1 MTHRYGMYFHF
12 GRTKVEELRA
22 VNKTITLYHCKQCRQ
37 SISID
42 CFLSFLRDN
51 VSFKWWNM
59 CITRWD
65 FIKLLR
71 TYFHEAAHHTIM
83 NFIYQYMYF
92 IPTLS
97 ETYLKIYI
105 IYKGIYPSAYLVR
118 RLISEVLIHYHMFLY
133 FHGKY
138 VCSTFK
144 YMCQFCTYFQV
155 SC

>member
-1 MTHRYGMYFHF
+1 MKHVHNTVRFYQAIANLFPRG
-12 GRTKVEELRA
+12 G
-22 VNKTITLYHCKQCRQ
+22 TLYY
-37 SISID
+37 SE
-42 CFLSFLRDN
+42 F
-51 VSFKWWNM
+51 
-59 CITRWD
+59 
-65 FIKLLR
+65 
-71 TYFHEAAHHTIM
+71 Y
-83 NFIYQYMYF
+83 IYQYMYF

-133 FHGKY
+133 FHGKCF
-138 VCSTFK
+138 CSTFK